1 MIKKRRKAREFGPGA
16 VAYACL
22 IYLFLYLPI
31 FVVIAF
37 SFNSSKMNIVFE
49 HFTVEWYFKMFDNRQ
64 LMQSFVNTIIVAG
77 ISTVLSVIIGTLCA
91 LGLYKFEFRLKNV
104 LSSSL

>member
-64 LMQSFVNTIIVAG
+64 LMQSFVNTIIVAAAGAKSGG
-77 ISTVLSVIIGTLCA
+77 IHPIPG
-91 LGLYKFEFRLKNV
+91 GLRDL
-104 LSSSL
+104 